1 MVWEKRLS
9 GNGGEGWM
17 VKGTQA
23 FLGEVVIL
31 MSVMA
36 SGSSR
41 GSFNAD
47 RAAVN
52 PWAEAWVKSSHDWC
66 AWGSQ

>member
-1 MVWEKRLS
+1 MEFTGFCYSNSRVSPWFGGNVYL
-9 GNGGEGWM
+9 GNGGVGWM

-31 MSVMA
+31 MPVMA
-36 SGSSR
+36 PGPIR

-52 PWAEAWVKSSHDWC
+52 P
-66 AWGSQ
+66 